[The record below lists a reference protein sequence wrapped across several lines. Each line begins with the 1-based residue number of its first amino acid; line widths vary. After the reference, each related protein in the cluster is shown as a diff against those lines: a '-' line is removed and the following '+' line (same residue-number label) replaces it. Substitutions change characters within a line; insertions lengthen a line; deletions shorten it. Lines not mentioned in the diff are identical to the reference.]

1 MKENIKKGRI
11 NLAHM
16 DGVTVKAP
24 ATSANLGSG
33 FDVCGIAL
41 ERPFDLITLKK
52 ASKTSIKNVGRFVAL
67 DHPEKSIFGAVIT
80 KLRIDFGFKEN
91 FEIVIE
97 KQIRHK
103 GGLGASAAEA
113 VGIAFGVSELLGVG
127 LVKREIVHYAAF
139 GEEFID
145 GSRHLDNVAPC
156 TYGGFTISY
165 SNNPVRVK
173 HISVPEELECLVIS
187 PAKEKLSTRFAREVL
202 PREVPR
208 EDALYNS
215 FCLAKLIC
223 GFMEQDIGLVIE
235 ALDDRIVEPARA
247 KAGILVNLL
256 ELRKIAKKHGYGAVA
271 SGAGPSLIAFGS
283 KANRSKSR
291 FDRGVRSLFAKVGAE
306 FLWTRPSNGGVSFA

>member
-1 MKENIKKGRI
+1 
-11 NLAHM
+11 M
-16 DGVTVKAP
+16 DEITVKAP
-24 ATSANLGSG
+24 ATSANLGAG

-41 ERPFDLITLKK
+41 ERPFDIIRIRK
-52 ASKTSIKNVGRFVAL
+52 ASKTSIRNIGRFIAL
-67 DHPEKSIFGAVIT
+67 DHPEKSIFGAVIR
-80 KLRIDFGFKEN
+80 KLRGDFGFKEN
-91 FEIVIE
+91 FEIEIE

-113 VGIAFGVSELLGVG
+113 VGAAFGVSELLGLG
-127 LVKREIVHYAAF
+127 LVKREIVHYAAY

-165 SNNPVRVK
+165 SNSPVRIK
-173 HISVPEELECLVIS
+173 HISVPEELECLIIS
-187 PAKEKLSTRFAREVL
+187 PAKEKTSTRFAREVL
-202 PREVPR
+202 PHEVPR

-223 GFMEQDIGLVIE
+223 GFMEQDIGLIIE

-256 ELRKIAKKHGYGAVA
+256 ELRELAKKHGYGVAA

-283 KANRSKSR
+283 KANRNKSK
-291 FDRGVRSLFAKVGAE
+291 FEHDARSLFSKAGAE